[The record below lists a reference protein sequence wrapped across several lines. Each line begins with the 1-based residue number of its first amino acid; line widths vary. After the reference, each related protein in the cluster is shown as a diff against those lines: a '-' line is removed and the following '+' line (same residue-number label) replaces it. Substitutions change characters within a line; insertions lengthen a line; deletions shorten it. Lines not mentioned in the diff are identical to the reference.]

1 MAVKEKRNAEI
12 ADGAVG
18 VEYLK
23 QRFVYSSIAEAI
35 GVTPGAMAQ
44 WGDTIPEKYLM
55 QISEV
60 TGVPP
65 HIIRPDMYDGY
76 EPVRREAC

>member
-1 MAVKEKRNAEI
+1 MTVKEKRNVEI
-12 ADGAVG
+12 TDGASG

-44 WGDTIPEKYLM
+44 WGDTIPEKYVLP
-55 QISEV
+55 ISEA

-65 HIIRPDMYDGY
+65 HMIRPDMYAGY
-76 EPVRREAC
+76 EPARREHC